1 MDNQQERSLVDLGW
15 LAGVWE
21 SEGHFGMHLNSTLFR
36 PKYSY
41 SHGFRLDPACGFT
54 NSDPKMIEEVSTIL
68 RFHGLAFYV
77 EKPRIHGFGN
87 KKPTQE
93 LKIGGLKRVP
103 RFLDVILPYLK
114 TKRDRALLLKK
125 YIDYR
130 LSKFKN
136 TPYGIYELYL
146 YDELRKLNGNPPSKS
161 SESIRQT
168 LLKEKSDDVLRTE

>member
-21 SEGHFGMHLNSTLFR
+21 SEGYFGMRLCSTLAR

-41 SHGFRLDPACGFT
+41 ANGFRLDPLCGFT
-54 NSDPKMIEEVSTIL
+54 NSDPKMIEELSTIL
-68 RFHGLAFYV
+68 RFYGLAFYT
-77 EKPRIHGFGN
+77 ERPRIHGFSN

-93 LKIGGLKRVP
+93 IKISGLKRTI
-103 RFLDVILPYLK
+103 RILNFILPYLK
-114 TKRDRALLLKK
+114 TKRKRALLLKK
-125 YIDYR
+125 YIDHR

-136 TPYGIYELYL
+136 SLCGIYELYL

-168 LLKEKSDDVLRTE
+168 LLSQKSDDVLRTE